1 MMSSKDAVTN
11 TVAIIVWPPDGAVV
25 QMRLNNKPFKA
36 AVCTIFTDVKRETR
50 IYKPNNYLSA
60 LLGSFDWILEK
71 PSGKRCPEW
80 SEYSNIYRIWRSEA
94 VTVGYGISK
103 KSLSLSFV

>member
-1 MMSSKDAVTN
+1 MSSKDAVTN

-25 QMRLNNKPFKA
+25 QMRSNNKPFKA

-50 IYKPNNYLSA
+50 MYKPNNSLSA

-71 PSGKRCPEW
+71 PSGKRCPDW
-80 SEYSNIYRIWRSEA
+80 SEYSRRRSEA